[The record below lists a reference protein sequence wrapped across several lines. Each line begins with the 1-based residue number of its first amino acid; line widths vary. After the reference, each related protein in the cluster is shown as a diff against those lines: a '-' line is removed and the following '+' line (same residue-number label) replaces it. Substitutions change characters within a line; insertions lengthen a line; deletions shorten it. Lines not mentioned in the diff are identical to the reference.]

1 MSFTDY
7 LFMPLFV
14 VVALLYYII
23 PKKIRW
29 FYLLIVSV
37 AFYCTWNADVL
48 PYILTAVTV
57 AWISGLLIERNY
69 QKLQNHL
76 DSKPDMSK
84 EEKKVLQSKA
94 KKWCKCILLVSAAVL
109 IGMLVFGKAGKHIL
123 KALDLSDVMTVV
135 MPLGISYY
143 TMSLVGYMADVYW
156 KKEKAEKNILKLLLF
171 AIYFPKILEGPIS
184 KHRLIA
190 AQLNESCDFD
200 YNTFCFGLQRMIWGY
215 FKKLVIVSVFLS
227 HRYLQSISTTMG
239 LFYYW
244 LFCLVYF
251 SYIVIFR
258 AVWILL

>member
-84 EEKKVLQSKA
+84 EEKRFCRARQKNGA
-94 KKWCKCILLVSAAVL
+94 NA
-109 IGMLVFGKAGKHIL
+109 FY
-123 KALDLSDVMTVV
+123 LSVR
-135 MPLGISYY
+135 
-143 TMSLVGYMADVYW
+143 
-156 KKEKAEKNILKLLLF
+156 LF
-171 AIYFPKILEGPIS
+171 
-184 KHRLIA
+184 
-190 AQLNESCDFD
+190 
-200 YNTFCFGLQRMIWGY
+200 
-215 FKKLVIVSVFLS
+215 
-227 HRYLQSISTTMG
+227 
-239 LFYYW
+239 
-244 LFCLVYF
+244 
-251 SYIVIFR
+251 
-258 AVWILL
+258 